1 MPISMSC
8 LQACVRRSDHRT
20 ERRRRCAF
28 FERVLEQ
35 AMIVTPFYA
44 GLLGL
49 WFFVLSLRVS
59 QHRWGQSS
67 LGDGGDARLVRVVRG
82 HGNFAEYTPF
92 ILLMM
97 VMLEIDHTS
106 IYILHGLGIALLV
119 ARLLHGYALSFTQRW
134 RFGRFWGAALT
145 YTVLAIAA
153 VLCILK
159 GLRGFAIM

>member
-1 MPISMSC
+1 
-8 LQACVRRSDHRT
+8 
-20 ERRRRCAF
+20 
-28 FERVLEQ
+28 
-35 AMIVTPFYA
+35 MIVTPFYA

-49 WFFVLSLRVS
+49 WFFMLSLRVS
-59 QHRWGQSS
+59 QHRFGGAS
-67 LGDGGDARLVRVVRG
+67 LGDSDTRLVRVVRG

-97 VMLEIDHTS
+97 AMLELDHTS
-106 IYILHGLGIALLV
+106 IYILHGLGIALLI